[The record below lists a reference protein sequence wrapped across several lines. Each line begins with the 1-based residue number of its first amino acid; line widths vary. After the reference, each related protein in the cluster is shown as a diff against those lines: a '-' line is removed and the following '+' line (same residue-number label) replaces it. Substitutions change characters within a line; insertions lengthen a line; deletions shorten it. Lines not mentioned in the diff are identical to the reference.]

1 MPFGIALLRSPASPP
16 SVAPIEASTEAH
28 TSLRNATTL
37 LATTKAKSSATL
49 SAESASVAQH
59 LLLKTPL
66 QLIQLRKGK
75 SVILKHKT
83 I

>member
-16 SVAPIEASTEAH
+16 SVAPTEAH
-28 TSLRNATTL
+28 TSLRKATTL